1 MTEMTPPYWVI
12 RYVESGESVPG
23 GPFTVFIAENDDED
37 GHYFDLQCMPDEPSA
52 QNIKLELDSYCIVSE
67 NGGVHYGGL
76 KEVTLQPDR
85 LVLQFLDDAVE
96 ELDLPSGVV
105 ELGIAPGIDIDEIRS
120 GLRRVLSYGN
130 PGKIPR
136 MNF

>member
-1 MTEMTPPYWVI
+1 MTEINLPYWVI

-23 GPFTVFIAENDDED
+23 GPFTIFIAEDDNGD
-37 GHYFDLQCMPDEPSA
+37 GRHLDLQCMPDEPSA
-52 QNIKLELDSYCIVSE
+52 QNVRLEMDSYCIVSE
-67 NGGVHYGGL
+67 GEGVHYGGL

-85 LVLQFLDDAVE
+85 LVLRFLDDAVE
-96 ELDLPSGVV
+96 ELELPSDVV
-105 ELGIAPGIDIDEIRS
+105 ELGIAPGVDVDEIRS